1 MYLFVLVII
10 YLILSF
16 IDSRLFYHCI
26 ALFFLYILLVFLLWQ
41 WSLCNWGAV
50 SVCVFWLGIFHF
62 CHFTVRFG
70 GVFGVSV
77 SAILYK
83 FWIDFFS
90 TYSRLN
96 GKRPKF
102 ANFAASYHGELQ
114 GKCNWPTVLDQK
126 NSKHGT
132 CIKCCSQC
140 VVSNVFLFYY
150 TLRNIS
156 TRLSRHQ
163 KTLNSI

>member
-41 WSLCNWGAV
+41 WSPCNWGAV

-62 CHFTVRFG
+62 CHFTVRSL
-70 GVFGVSV
+70 GVSV
-77 SAILYK
+77 TAILYK

-114 GKCNWPTVLDQK
+114 GNAIGQ
-126 NSKHGT
+126 
-132 CIKCCSQC
+132 QC
-140 VVSNVFLFYY
+140 
-150 TLRNIS
+150 S
-156 TRLSRHQ
+156 TR
-163 KTLNSI
+163 KTLNMVHVLNVVVNVSFRMFFYSTTP